1 MKNLTLA
8 LMTNARTFS
17 LCSFF
22 EPGFHRSMG
31 SPPGSIETAG
41 GGSGSGSGQTSLLAA
56 LAAERDAAMERE
68 AAEAAAAERV
78 AREFR
83 GLFSNIPSV
92 RGARDRCGSHSLSVE
107 HHRSLRRT
115 NTGTF
120 RNTTESLKLRPMF
133 LPVGFALHTIGK

>member
-1 MKNLTLA
+1 MKKLTLA
-8 LMTNARTFS
+8 LMTNAITFS

-22 EPGFHRSMG
+22 EPGFYRSMG

-83 GLFSNIPSV
+83 GLFSNIPRV
-92 RGARDRCGSHSLSVE
+92 RGARDCYRTVFLSSITVHSGEQTPAPFVTPQRAS
-107 HHRSLRRT
+107 SC
-115 NTGTF
+115 
-120 RNTTESLKLRPMF
+120 P
-133 LPVGFALHTIGK
+133 